1 MHLSNSTGFAN
12 QTNYSTADDL
22 RKLTIGDFTRD
33 GTPDIVSI
41 HDDGIISVYPW
52 VNSTLSFTGMTN
64 QTVYRNQSF
73 EIAALTDVIVGEF
86 SAMHND
92 TTAVVS
98 TWRAEGIQLSWNRG
112 SIAVDQFRF
121 TGLRSGFIAA
131 DFDGDGDTDFASRSN
146 TGHNMI
152 WNNGT
157 TWGV

>member
-1 MHLSNSTGFAN
+1 M
-12 QTNYSTADDL
+12 
-22 RKLTIGDFTRD
+22 
-33 GTPDIVSI
+33 
-41 HDDGIISVYPW
+41 
-52 VNSTLSFTGMTN
+52 NSTLSFTGMTN

-131 DFDGDGDTDFASRSN
+131 DFDGDGDTDFASDQ
-146 TGHNMI
+146 I
-152 WNNGT
+152 QGT
-157 TWGV
+157 I